1 VKLRDLNPDWIA
13 NGAGIGFDAPN
24 GGGRITVFFANPP
37 RIPMADGLIS
47 WSPDGT
53 RNFQAGCTE
62 ARNPDGSMRRECV
75 YCYARGMSARL
86 REMGQPRYQD
96 ATTDNGSTAR
106 WTGRLTWDR
115 EAMRRAFADI
125 KAGKRMFVGSMTDL
139 WHDDCDPAMHEA
151 LAEELATVKGIPMML
166 TKRVRNLRTFQRR
179 YFPAG
184 FPPNV
189 WIGITAGTQAAM
201 DQDAHVLQT
210 IDGGLIFASMEPL
223 TEAVTLRSYVGR
235 NAIGIQWVI
244 VGAESRTGKPGAPMD
259 LDWVRQLRDETK
271 DAGAAFF
278 FKQSAVNGRIVNT
291 PVLDGRT
298 WTEVPNV

>member
-1 VKLRDLNPDWIA
+1 
-13 NGAGIGFDAPN
+13 
-24 GGGRITVFFANPP
+24 
-37 RIPMADGLIS
+37 MAEGLIS

-62 ARNPDGSMRRECV
+62 ARDPDGSMRRECV

-96 ATTDNGSTAR
+96 ATTGNGSTAR
-106 WTGRLTWDR
+106 WTGRLAWDR

-151 LAEELATVKGIPMML
+151 LAEELRIVRGIPMML
-166 TKRVRNLRTFQRR
+166 TKRIKNALIFQQ
-179 YFPAG
+179 YFFPAG

-189 WIGITAGTQAAM
+189 WIGITAGNQAAL
-201 DQDAHVLQT
+201 DA
-210 IDGGLIFASMEPL
+210 DGPWLRRINGGRIYVSMEPL
-223 TEAVTLRSYVGR
+223 TERVTLGGPPGG
-235 NAIGIQWVI
+235 ADGFDWVI

-259 LDWVRQLRDETK
+259 LDWVRRLRDETK
-271 DAGAAFF
+271 EAGAAFF
-278 FKQSAVNGRIVNT
+278 FKQAAVNGRIVNT
-291 PVLDGRT
+291 PELDGRT

>member
-1 VKLRDLNPDWIA
+1 
-13 NGAGIGFDAPN
+13 
-24 GGGRITVFFANPP
+24 
-37 RIPMADGLIS
+37 MAEGKIS

-53 RNFQAGCTE
+53 DNWQAGCTE
-62 ARNPDGSMRRECV
+62 ARYADGRMREECRA
-75 YCYARGMSARL
+75 CYARNMSARL

-96 ATTDNGSTAR
+96 ATTGNGRGAR

-115 EAMRRAFADI
+115 AAMARAFDRL
-125 KAGKRMFVGSMTDL
+125 GPTKRRFFGSMTDL

-151 LAEELATVKGIPMML
+151 LAEELAIVKGIPMML

-223 TEAVTLRSYVGR
+223 TEAVTLRSYVSR
-235 NAIGIQWVI
+235 SASGIQWVI

-259 LDWVRQLRDETK
+259 LDWVRRLRDETK
-271 DAGAAFF
+271 EAGAAFF
-278 FKQSAVNGRIVNT
+278 FKQANVGGRIVNT
-291 PVLDGRT
+291 PELDGRT